1 MKRVKSDVEKGHDK
15 TRREKNRARAK
26 LAEREWHLKTKYG
39 LTLADYALLLE
50 QHNGLCAL
58 CGQPPPQGRLLDIDH
73 DHETGH
79 VRGLLCNKC
88 NRGLGALGDSLMVLE
103 RAVRY
108 LKERS

>member
-50 QHNGLCAL
+50 QHNGLVLCA
-58 CGQPPPQGRLLDIDH
+58 
-73 DHETGH
+73 
-79 VRGLLCNKC
+79 V
-88 NRGLGALGDSLMVLE
+88 NRPHKDGYSTLIMTMKQDMSEDSSVTNAIE
-103 RAVRY
+103 VS
-108 LKERS
+108 EH